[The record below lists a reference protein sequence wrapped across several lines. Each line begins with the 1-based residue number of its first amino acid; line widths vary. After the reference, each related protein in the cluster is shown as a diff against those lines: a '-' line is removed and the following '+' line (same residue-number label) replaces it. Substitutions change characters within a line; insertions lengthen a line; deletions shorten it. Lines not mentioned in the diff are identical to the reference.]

1 MFGIRYIK
9 VPPTTY
15 LLAYVRGRLIRE
27 GPGLAFVYFAP
38 VTSLVAIPSASIEAP
53 FIFEER
59 TLDFQ
64 TVTVQ
69 GQVTYRVADP
79 RRLAA
84 MLNFTLG
91 PDGAKYT
98 SDDPERLPQRV
109 LHPVQVLARAHLQAL
124 TLRQALGASESLVA
138 AVRGAPTVT
147 ADLAALGIELVGM
160 TVLAIQAM
168 PEMARA
174 LEAGAR
180 EQLMQAG
187 DQAVYARRKAAVEE
201 ERVIKESELNTEL
214 AVENK
219 RREIREAEVDG
230 ERAVQKKEH
239 LVEQAAMAGKIE
251 LEGKRQQLVS
261 LSAQNARAEADA
273 RAYGIATTMQAL
285 AGADPRVVQALA
297 STGMKPE
304 QIIAAAFQDLAGKAE
319 RIGELNV
326 SPDMLRTLLEPA
338 RNH

>member
-1 MFGIRYIK
+1 MFGICYVK

-15 LLAYVRGRLIRE
+15 LLAYVRGRLVRE
-27 GPGLAFVYFAP
+27 GPGLAIIYFAP
-38 VTSLVAIPSASIEAP
+38 ITSLVAIPSASIEAP

-69 GQVTYRVADP
+69 GQVTFRVADP
-79 RRLAA
+79 RRLAT

-91 PDGAKYT
+91 PDGAKYV

-109 LHPVQVLARAHLQAL
+109 LHPVQVLARAHLQSL
-124 TLRQALGASESLVA
+124 TLRQALGASESLVT
-138 AVRGAPTVT
+138 AVRGAPTVA
-147 ADLAALGIELVGM
+147 ADLAALGIEIVGM

-168 PEMARA
+168 PDMARA

-180 EQLMQAG
+180 EQMMQAG

-251 LEGKRQQLVS
+251 LESKRQHLVN

-273 RAYGIATTMQAL
+273 RAYGIAATMQAL

-304 QIIAAAFQDLAGKAE
+304 QLIAAAFQDLAGKAE

-338 RNH
+338 RNR